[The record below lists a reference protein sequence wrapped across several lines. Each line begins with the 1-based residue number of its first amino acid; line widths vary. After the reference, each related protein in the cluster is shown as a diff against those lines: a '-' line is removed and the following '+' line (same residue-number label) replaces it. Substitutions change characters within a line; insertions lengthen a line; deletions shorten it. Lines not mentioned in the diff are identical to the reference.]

1 MFRTKV
7 TRTFTLARF
16 APAGK
21 PGYAS
26 RQERFCSIDQNRREC
41 RTRPRRFCS
50 IDQNRREC
58 RTRSTRPRQGT
69 GLLWLACAV
78 AAIGT
83 APAQAQTAASGSSTV
98 KIMTQNIDEGTGEGY
113 IVEALFGQMPLPQ
126 AVDLTYAELHASHLQ
141 ERARLIAGQI
151 AAQKPD
157 IVVLQEVALWRT
169 GPDTQHAS

>member
-7 TRTFTLARF
+7 TRTFTLAGF

-26 RQERFCSIDQNRREC
+26 RQERFCSIDQHRW
-41 RTRPRRFCS
+41 
-50 IDQNRREC
+50 EC

-83 APAQAQTAASGSSTV
+83 APAQAQTATSGSSTV

-126 AVDLTYAELHASHLQ
+126 AV
-141 ERARLIAGQI
+141 
-151 AAQKPD
+151 
-157 IVVLQEVALWRT
+157 ALWRI
-169 GPDTQHAS
+169 GPDTQHASTPVYDQLKYFLADLNSLGTPYVVAGINTVDDIAL